1 MRKRQPSSVRAD
13 GDWIQVVDAAYGSA
27 TDLQAWGD
35 AVFATMGQVFSGD
48 GAIAHMIRHSEDC
61 RVTEIPFIAT
71 DIPSMRVG
79 SGFFEEH
86 GITHDTLR
94 AFYYPRTIVETHGGL
109 RARFDRSLRSVLD
122 GFHARTGIVDAI
134 GIVLHPEPGAA
145 VVVQTVTEGEALR
158 HPDERSRLT
167 WLGLHLEAAL
177 RLRLRPQGLK
187 AVLGPTGQLE
197 HHEPGAPPKAV
208 LDQAVEQLRAA
219 RRQRRAG
226 GDALGLWR
234 ALVAGELSVV
244 ERPIGTRPHYH
255 FFENPPHRQP
265 FQVLSAGEQDAIA
278 AICRAQT
285 NKSAAY
291 ELGISEGALSL
302 RLAAAASKLGLGTRM
317 ELVRIAAML
326 TRDPRA
332 RFEHIA
338 LTPSEEHVLELVGQG
353 LSNDQIAKIRLRS
366 TRTIANQVASLLKKT
381 KSATRKALVVKAER
395 FRHP

>member
-1 MRKRQPSSVRAD
+1 
-13 GDWIQVVDAAYGSA
+13 
-27 TDLQAWGD
+27 
-35 AVFATMGQVFSGD
+35 
-48 GAIAHMIRHSEDC
+48 
-61 RVTEIPFIAT
+61 
-71 DIPSMRVG
+71 
-79 SGFFEEH
+79 
-86 GITHDTLR
+86 
-94 AFYYPRTIVETHGGL
+94 
-109 RARFDRSLRSVLD
+109 
-122 GFHARTGIVDAI
+122 
-134 GIVLHPEPGAA
+134 
-145 VVVQTVTEGEALR
+145 VVVQTVTESEALL
-158 HPDERSRLT
+158 HPDERRRLT

-177 RLRLRPQGLK
+177 RLRLRPQALK
-187 AVLGPTGQLE
+187 AVVGPTGQLV
-197 HHEPGAPPKAV
+197 HHETGAPPKVV
-208 LDQAVEQLRAA
+208 LEQ
-219 RRQRRAG
+219 
-226 GDALGLWR
+226 
-234 ALVAGELSVV
+234 ELSVV

-265 FQVLSAGEQDAIA
+265 FHVLSTGEQDAIA

-302 RLAAAASKLGLGTRM
+302 RLAAAASKLGLSTRM

-332 RFEHIA
+332 RFERIT

-395 FRHP
+395 FRNP